1 VEVVTGSSLSPN
13 LRNLRIKTT
22 LVTLGAVLLMF
33 IFSTIAILQ
42 FTKLSFD
49 KPLRVSQFDNRMNE
63 FRQYET
69 YRKELIISEL
79 WYGTILTFLILLV
92 IITIMT
98 WIGSYYLI
106 KPISDS
112 IKSKEEF
119 LEHSSHELRSPLAI
133 LHSDIELSLQE
144 QTLTGIKEINNEAL
158 MEIKRLQNLSNTL
171 LNNISENK
179 TKVDVNLMIN
189 GIIQKLNKV
198 NTNRITFNIQGER
211 EDNTY
216 SHKLYNI
223 LYNLLDNTIKYST
236 PNSEVDISIDPKS
249 ITIINSFETKTI
261 QNGTGLTIVNKLC
274 AEIGC
279 STDIT
284 IKEGK
289 FIFSL
294 IKTVR

>member
-33 IFSTIAILQ
+33 IFSTLAILQ

-49 KPLRVSQFDNRMNE
+49 KPLRGSQFDNRMNE

-79 WYGTILTFLILLV
+79 WYGTILTFLIVLI

-119 LEHSSHELRSPLAI
+119 LEHSSHELRTPLAI

-144 QTLTGIKEINNEAL
+144 QTLSGIKEINNEAL
-158 MEIKRLQNLSNTL
+158 FEIKRLQNLSNTL

-179 TKVDVNLMIN
+179 TKVDINQMIN

-198 NTNRITFNIQGER
+198 NTNNITFYVSGER
-211 EDNTY
+211 EDTTY
-216 SHKLYNI
+216 NHKLYNI
-223 LYNLLDNTIKYST
+223 LFNLLDNTIKYST
-236 PNSEVDISIDPKS
+236 PNSEVKINIDPKS
-249 ITIINSFETKTI
+249 ITFINSFTSKSI

-274 AEIGC
+274 AEIGY

-284 IKEGK
+284 IKEGN

-294 IKTVR
+294 VNTVR